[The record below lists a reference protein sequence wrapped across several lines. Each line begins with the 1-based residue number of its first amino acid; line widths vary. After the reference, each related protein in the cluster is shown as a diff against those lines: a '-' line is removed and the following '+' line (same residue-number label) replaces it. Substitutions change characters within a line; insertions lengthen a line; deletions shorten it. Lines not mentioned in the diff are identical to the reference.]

1 MIILDAN
8 YILRFLLRDD
18 NEMYHIAKETIQGNE
33 CWIDYEVMAEVVFVL
48 QKVYKASKGE
58 IRTSLENF
66 ISLPNISLNNKTI
79 IINAL
84 RIFED
89 KNLDFVDAI
98 LCAKSKEHTIKTFDK
113 KLNKCIEG
121 LG

>member
-8 YILRFLLRDD
+8 YILRFLLRD
-18 NEMYHIAKETIQGNE
+18 NSEMYHIVKDTIRDNE

-48 QKVYKASKGE
+48 QKVYKASRSE
-58 IRTSLENF
+58 IRTSLDHF
-66 ISLPNISLNNKTI
+66 ISLSNISLNNKPI
-79 IINAL
+79 IANAL
-84 RIFED
+84 KIFD
-89 KNLDFVDAI
+89 NKNLDFVDAI